1 MPGTANEILQIM
13 ANINL
18 RRQAIVTAIST
29 ALMSGLL
36 AACGADSTATAAR
49 APAATVP
56 VVVAEVVR
64 KNMPIS
70 VEGIGTVEAITS
82 VAVKSRIDGQIVK
95 LGFHDGADV
104 TRGQMLFEL
113 DARPVMAQM
122 KQAEAKLASDNAH
135 YANARDKDTRYKDLL
150 QKNFISTDAYNQ
162 IKANLGSARADMEA
176 DMAALEIARLQV
188 EYATLRSP
196 INGRAGRILVQQ
208 GNMVRANDTVAL
220 ATINQIT
227 PIFVSFAVPE
237 RYLAQIHAVMK
248 AGKSAVDIVANANDG
263 SEIRTRGELSFVDNS
278 VDVATGTIRLRASV
292 ANQDAALWPGQFVHT
307 LMSLGQQ
314 QDVVVVPADAV
325 QSGPRGN
332 YVFVVDAANKATL
345 REVEV
350 ERSAGRETVISKGLR
365 GGEKAV
371 IDGQSRLA
379 PGSVVEVR
387 PADKQVGKGA

>member
-1 MPGTANEILQIM
+1 M
-13 ANINL
+13 ANINF
-18 RRQAIVTAIST
+18 RRQPNAIVTAIST
-29 ALMSGLL
+29 ALIGGLL
-36 AACGADSTATAAR
+36 AACGADSTPPGAK

-70 VEGIGTVEAITS
+70 VEGIGNVEAITS
-82 VAVKSRIDGQIVK
+82 VAVKSRIDSQIVK

-135 YANARDKDTRYKDLL
+135 YAHARDQDTRYQDLL
-150 QKNFISTDAYNQ
+150 QKNFISPDAYNQ
-162 IKANLGSARADMEA
+162 IKANLGSARATVDA
-176 DMAALEIARLQV
+176 DKAALENARLQV

-208 GNMVRANDTVAL
+208 GNIVKANDTVAL
-220 ATINQIT
+220 ATINQIS

-248 AGKSAVDIVANANDG
+248 TGKSAVDIIASGNDG
-263 SEIRTRGELSFVDNS
+263 GEIRTRGELSFVDNS

-292 ANQDAALWPGQFVHT
+292 ANKDAALWPGQFVHT

-314 QDVVVVPADAV
+314 EDVVVVPADAV
-325 QSGPRGN
+325 QIGPRGN

-345 REVEV
+345 RAVEV
-350 ERSAGRETVISKGLR
+350 ERSTGRETVISKGLR

-379 PGSVVEVR
+379 PGATVEIRQVDKQ
-387 PADKQVGKGA
+387 ADKGT